1 MDHVSSWGY
10 AYGYAGGSLLLIV
23 HLVVGTTG
31 FFGLST
37 SWSPPVLSFVF
48 ITSALWWLGFGM
60 PIFKNTPEPEIPNPT
75 EYESLTEAMID
86 GFREVGKTFKEIKKY
101 KVLVT
106 SLFLLLLNQ
115 LTEVEL
121 HSQLLMHLQMLNN

>member
-60 PIFKNTPEPEIPNPT
+60 PIFKNNT
-75 EYESLTEAMID
+75 
-86 GFREVGKTFKEIKKY
+86 
-101 KVLVT
+101 
-106 SLFLLLLNQ
+106 
-115 LTEVEL
+115 
-121 HSQLLMHLQMLNN
+121 